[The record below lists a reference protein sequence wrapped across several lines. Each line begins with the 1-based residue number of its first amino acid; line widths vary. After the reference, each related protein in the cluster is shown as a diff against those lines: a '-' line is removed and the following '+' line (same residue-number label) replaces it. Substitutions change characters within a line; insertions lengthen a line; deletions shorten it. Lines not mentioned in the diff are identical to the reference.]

1 MKINAKP
8 HCTPTKSP
16 HDTGSPPNYRQ
27 YDDADQNGM
36 SCVYNSESPTGKTIL
51 ITNYSASPAHASNAA
66 SQQKSSITI
75 YTHKPDAEHAAMPTS
90 SINILIN
97 NHYDSSLAD
106 STAAGTVG
114 TPTKRASVKVEP
126 VEAADDGGDGE
137 AAAQKMPTMPPLR
150 TGDDVL
156 VQQENGALHLGTVHT
171 VRHDS
176 IAVQFADCQPRWTKA
191 GRVQRL
197 SDVRPA
203 HARAALCI
211 VCKNADDGDG
221 DSVRICCQ
229 CQRGFHDKCL
239 ATAQGTGGELPNWS
253 CDKCAARANER
264 LAVMDGRRTIRP
276 HRPKKSD
283 HKFAYDIDALTW
295 DVHHRQN
302 HEQIYCYCGQRG
314 KWFMQMLQCVRCQQW
329 FHANCVKCLNAPLY
343 FGDR

>member
-16 HDTGSPPNYRQ
+16 HDTGSPPSYRQ
-27 YDDADQNGM
+27 YDDDADQNGM

-106 STAAGTVG
+106 SAAAAAGG
-114 TPTKRASVKVEP
+114 TPTKPRASVKVEP
-126 VEAADDGGDGE
+126 VEAADGDGGDG
-137 AAAQKMPTMPPLR
+137 AAAAAKMPTPTLR

-197 SDVRPA
+197 SDARPA
-203 HARAALCI
+203 HARALCI
-211 VCKNADDGDG
+211 VCKNANDG

-239 ATAQGTGGELPNWS
+239 ATAQRSGGEPNWS

-264 LAVMDGRRTIRP
+264 LAVMDGRRTLTP
-276 HRPKKSD
+276 HRPKKTD
-283 HKFAYDIDALTW
+283 HKFAYDLDALTW
-295 DVHHRQN
+295 DVQHRQN
-302 HEQIYCYCGQRG
+302 HEQMYCYCGQRG